1 MISTLLCVSLS
12 PGQLFS
18 AEYPEVSSQS
28 VAVLTLSAFTMPG
41 ALGNPP
47 FNISVLLE
55 EGGGRSAD
63 LIFCKIKPY
72 KFQLLPYDQ
81 SPLAN
86 GDVPRSPGPI

>member
-1 MISTLLCVSLS
+1 MSLS

-18 AEYPEVSSQS
+18 AGYPEVSSQS
-28 VAVLTLSAFTMPG
+28 VAVLNLFPFTMPG
-41 ALGNPP
+41 TLGKPP
-47 FNISVLLE
+47 FNISILLE

-86 GDVPRSPGPI
+86 GDVPRSPGLI